1 MNPWVVIAIIGLG
14 TYLIRLSFVAAF
26 GYYGVP
32 AWLESPLRYVAPA
45 VIAAIVLPLL
55 IAPEGR
61 VDVSLDNVR
70 WIAGLVAIG
79 AALKTRSL
87 ALTIVVG
94 MAALWI
100 LQALL

>member
-1 MNPWVVIAIIGLG
+1 MNPWLVIGIIGIG

-26 GYYGVP
+26 ANTGVP
-32 AWLESPLRYVAPA
+32 TWLEAPLRYVAPA

-55 IAPEGR
+55 IAPEGT
-61 VDVSLDNVR
+61 VDLTLDNLR
-70 WIAGLVAIG
+70 WIAGLIAVVTAI
-79 AALKTRSL
+79 KTRSL